1 MIRRPP
7 RSTLSSSS
15 AASDVYKRQG
25 FGYALLVRS
34 SRDLTVHNKYGC
46 SSVGRA
52 LVSKTRCRE
61 FEPLLPCKIIRTM
74 NIKGYF
80 QESFTELVHKVT
92 WPTWS
97 ELQNSAVLVMVTTL
111 IFAVLVA
118 GMDFI
123 FSRAMQF
130 IYSLLY

>member
-1 MIRRPP
+1 MTAIATRCI
-7 RSTLSSSS
+7 
-15 AASDVYKRQG
+15 ASQQRHKE
-25 FGYALLVRS
+25 L
-34 SRDLTVHNKYGC
+34 HGC

-61 FEPLLPCKIIRTM
+61 FESLLPCKKNYEM
-74 NIKGYF
+74 KIKGYF

-97 ELQNSAVLVMVTTL
+97 ELQNSATLVMVATL
-111 IFAVLVA
+111 IIAIIVA
-118 GMDFI
+118 AMDFS
-123 FSRAMQF
+123 FSRIMKF